1 MLKIINGDLIKLALA
16 GEFDVIVHG
25 CNCFNTMGAGIAK
38 TIRQTFPEAYEADCK
53 TVKGSKD
60 KLGTYTSAV
69 SKNVTI
75 INAYTQHGY
84 WGKNNPDLFE
94 YKAFSKILKKLKTEF
109 PGKRFGFPLIG
120 CGLAGGD
127 EDRIIGMLESQL
139 ADTENVTLVL
149 FQPQSH

>member
-1 MLKIINGDLIKLALA
+1 MLKIIKGDLIKLALA

-38 TIRQTFPEAYEADCK
+38 TIRQTFPEAHEADCK

-75 INAYTQHGY
+75 INAYTQYGY

-94 YKAFSKILKKLKTEF
+94 YEAFSKILKKLKTDF
-109 PGKRFGFPLIG
+109 PGRRFGFPLIG

-127 EDRIIGMLESQL
+127 EDRITGMLESL
-139 ADTENVTLVL
+139 LVETEDVTSVL
-149 FQPQSH
+149 FQPY